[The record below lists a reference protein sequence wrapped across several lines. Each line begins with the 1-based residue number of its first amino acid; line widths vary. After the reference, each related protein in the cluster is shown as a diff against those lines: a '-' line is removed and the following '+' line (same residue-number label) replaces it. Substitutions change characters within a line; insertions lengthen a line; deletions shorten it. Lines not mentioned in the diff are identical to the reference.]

1 MTRPWTG
8 CAVMLNAETITE
20 SFCLRRWPAFW
31 HESQMPDWVG
41 LTFVKFPTVRS
52 KSPGYARW
60 NERFWKWLVH
70 YQKGFSVLPGVAF
83 RECACFVA
91 RPKKVAD
98 FEYLQSR
105 IFSLLASTS
114 IEHTLHCINSLPTV
128 QQTFSHCNFNHFL
141 TSLRSTFREALKI
154 NTLLSREIP
163 ILLLTFYRKRHP
175 LAGGTSS
182 IVHYREYPS
191 DQWDFFVKTQLTI
204 HLKREC

>member
-1 MTRPWTG
+1 M
-8 CAVMLNAETITE
+8 
-20 SFCLRRWPAFW
+20 
-31 HESQMPDWVG
+31 
-41 LTFVKFPTVRS
+41 
-52 KSPGYARW
+52 
-60 NERFWKWLVH
+60 
-70 YQKGFSVLPGVAF
+70 LPGVAF
-83 RECACFVA
+83 WECACFVA

-105 IFSLLASTS
+105 IFSLLASTA
-114 IEHTLHCINSLPTV
+114 IEHILHCINSLPTV

-191 DQWDFFVKTQLTI
+191 DQNITPKTQRNDNFSRDGVSSR
-204 HLKREC
+204 LKFGL

>member
-1 MTRPWTG
+1 M
-8 CAVMLNAETITE
+8 
-20 SFCLRRWPAFW
+20 
-31 HESQMPDWVG
+31 
-41 LTFVKFPTVRS
+41 
-52 KSPGYARW
+52 
-60 NERFWKWLVH
+60 
-70 YQKGFSVLPGVAF
+70 LPGVAF
-83 RECACFVA
+83 WECACFVA

-105 IFSLLASTS
+105 IFSPLASTS
-114 IEHTLHCINSLPTV
+114 IEYALRCIPFLPYNKH
-128 QQTFSHCNFNHFL
+128 FSHYNLNQFL

>member
-1 MTRPWTG
+1 MRPTQ
-8 CAVMLNAETITE
+8 
-20 SFCLRRWPAFW
+20 S
-31 HESQMPDWVG
+31 G
-41 LTFVKFPTVRS
+41 LTFVKFATVRS

-60 NERFWKWLVH
+60 NGRFWKWLVH

-83 RECACFVA
+83 RECPCFDA

-141 TSLRSTFREALKI
+141 TFLRD
-154 NTLLSREIP
+154 LLSDKYFTFSWNSYPFIN
-163 ILLLTFYRKRHP
+163 LLPKKAP
-175 LAGGTSS
+175 LSGRNFLDS
-182 IVHYREYPS
+182 P
-191 DQWDFFVKTQLTI
+191 L
-204 HLKREC
+204 

>member
-1 MTRPWTG
+1 MPGGMGGFGNDWYITKKDFQYYQVLLFGNAHASSLGPRRQPI
-8 CAVMLNAETITE
+8 LN
-20 SFCLRRWPAFW
+20 
-31 HESQMPDWVG
+31 
-41 LTFVKFPTVRS
+41 TFNRE
-52 KSPGYARW
+52 Y
-60 NERFWKWLVH
+60 
-70 YQKGFSVLPGVAF
+70 SVSLHLPRLNTPCTA
-83 RECACFVA
+83 
-91 RPKKVAD
+91 
-98 FEYLQSR
+98 L
-105 IFSLLASTS
+105 I
-114 IEHTLHCINSLPTV
+114 PTV

-204 HLKREC
+204 HLKRECQVYYKTKLNITPKTQRNDNFSREDVSSRLKFGL